1 MALLARVT
9 RAVCYLSAVSRLL
22 FSTAVL
28 LTCLAISV
36 AAQSSSGSEEV
47 LKPVTVKTDLYPAN
61 ADANKEIEEALKIAA
76 TNNKRVMLI
85 FGGNWCYDCHVL
97 DQALHEGDAGKIFK
111 DHFLLVHVDIGE
123 GDKNLDLVKKYE
135 TTLDAG
141 VPTVVLLNGSGRV
154 IYSSTKGEFEPARR
168 MMKKDL
174 LAFLNQWKSV
184 VVARP

>member
-1 MALLARVT
+1 MIVFLTLLAT
-9 RAVCYLSAVSRLL
+9 
-22 FSTAVL
+22 
-28 LTCLAISV
+28 SV
-36 AAQSSSGSEEV
+36 AAQQSNGNDGV
-47 LKPVTVKTDLYPAN
+47 LKPVTVKTDLYPTN
-61 ADANKEIEEALKIAA
+61 ADANKEIEEALKVASSS
-76 TNNKRVMLI
+76 NQRVMLI

-135 TTLDAG
+135 TTLDYG

-174 LAFLNQWKSV
+174 IAFLNAWKSV

>member
-1 MALLARVT
+1 MKLGFAIVFVLFWAAT
-9 RAVCYLSAVSRLL
+9 CFAQQPSA
-22 FSTAVL
+22 
-28 LTCLAISV
+28 
-36 AAQSSSGSEEV
+36 QDDV
-47 LKPVTVKTDLYPAN
+47 LKPVAVKTDLYPAN

-76 TNNKRVMLI
+76 STNKRVMLI

-97 DQALHEGDAGKIFK
+97 DQGLHEGEAGKIFK

-123 GDKNLDLVKKYE
+123 GDKNLELVKKYE
-135 TTLDAG
+135 TTLDRG

-174 LAFLNQWKSV
+174 IAFLNEWKST